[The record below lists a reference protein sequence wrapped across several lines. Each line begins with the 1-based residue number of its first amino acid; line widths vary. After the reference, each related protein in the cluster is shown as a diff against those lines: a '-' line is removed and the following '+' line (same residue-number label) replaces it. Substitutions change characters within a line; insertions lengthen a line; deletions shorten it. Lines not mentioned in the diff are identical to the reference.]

1 MQVRI
6 MVAARRGIV
15 LAALLGFGAMVRYPG
30 GDPLD
35 SSAMRYSLTRN
46 FLSDLGMTV
55 VYNGQSNRVGAVLFA
70 TSLLVLVASILILLA
85 DFVGRLASTT
95 SARLYARAAGLVG
108 LLTAAAFV
116 VVAFTPENR
125 LLTLHVQATMLAFRL
140 LPVAAALLAAAAWS
154 DGEFR
159 RRSAV
164 ALSGLAA
171 GLALYSAF
179 LAWGP
184 SMVSVAGL
192 QANVIAQK
200 AVAVTLV
207 AVLLFLST
215 AAPKVGDGKDDIA
228 PGAEKAVQGHALA
241 RR

>member
-1 MQVRI
+1 MQARVI
-6 MVAARRGIV
+6 LAARRGIV
-15 LAALLGFGAMVRYPG
+15 LATLLGFSAMVRYPG

-55 VYNGQSNRVGAVLFA
+55 AYNGQSNGAGAVLFA
-70 TSLLVLVASILILLA
+70 SSLLVLVASILIILA
-85 DFVGRLASTT
+85 DLVGRLASTA
-95 SARLYARAAGLVG
+95 SARLYARAAALVG
-108 LLTAAAFV
+108 LMTAAAFV
-116 VVAFTPENR
+116 VVALTPENR

-154 DGEFR
+154 DGGFQR
-159 RRSAV
+159 RNAI
-164 ALSGLAA
+164 ALSGLAT

-184 SMVSVAGL
+184 STVSLAGL

-200 AVAVTLV
+200 VVAVALV
-207 AVLLFLST
+207 AVLLFLG
-215 AAPKVGDGKDDIA
+215 AGAPQ
-228 PGAEKAVQGHALA
+228 AVATTSDL
-241 RR
+241 R